1 LAATKEGRIV
11 KLKTALAVVAATFVV
26 AAGAGAEGYQLEFGF
41 AKRAIANETSAVC
54 ARVAGC
60 KSWSVRPCRRQSWHR
75 VDCVANYFFP
85 ERVLCRQVMIAVWP
99 PWSDHLIL
107 HHKRVIC

>member
-1 LAATKEGRIV
+1 V
-11 KLKTALAVVAATFVV
+11 KLKTALAVVAATLVV